1 MLGEEIKKDIE
12 MSWIK
17 SFQSFLFAALVIPTN
32 SLTDWNT
39 EKFSGV
45 PKNETTVSSNG
56 LLIQVKSSAGPV
68 IFPLKSKIKILGFKI
83 SGEFQ
88 DLPKISNPSLQGEK
102 GFDDYP
108 LRLGFVVPG
117 ERKLSGFKKM
127 MAAQWVKNLYE
138 QVKDEGGIDSV
149 RFFNVTQNPQQVGK
163 TRTHPASEL
172 FQEEFFA
179 EAKHSGSFTY
189 DYQFEKPL
197 EAIAIW
203 LSIDGDDTK
212 STFNVLIS
220 SLELKVSGGEK

>member
-1 MLGEEIKKDIE
+1 MNWL
-12 MSWIK
+12 K
-17 SFQSFLFAALVIPTN
+17 SSQSFLFAAMVIPTH
-32 SLTDWNT
+32 SLTDWKT
-39 EKFSGV
+39 EKFSSV
-45 PKNETTVSSNG
+45 PKNETTASFNG
-56 LLIQVKSSAGPV
+56 LLIQVKRSAGPI
-68 IFPLKSKIKILGFKI
+68 IFPLKSKIKIFGFKI
-83 SGEFQ
+83 RGEFQ
-88 DLPKISNPSLQGEK
+88 DLPKISNPSQQGEK

-138 QVKDEGGIDSV
+138 QVKDGDGIDSV
-149 RFFNVTQNPQQVGK
+149 QFFNVTQNPQQVGK
-163 TRTHPASEL
+163 TRKHPASDL
-172 FQEEFFA
+172 FQEKFFA
-179 EAKHSGSFTY
+179 AVKHSGPFAY

-212 STFNVLIS
+212 STFNVLVS